1 MTTKTPNNFPNG
13 IIDIFK
19 TFKVLDLNMMQ
30 VKKKGEV
37 SIEMV
42 LTTHNSHK
50 SPLILYYLTYSLF
63 YITLS
68 LFKLNLGQ

>member
-1 MTTKTPNNFPNG
+1 MSAKTPNNYPNG

-19 TFKVLDLNMMQ
+19 TFKVLDLNLMQ

-42 LTTHNSHK
+42 INK
-50 SPLILYYLTYSLF
+50 Y
-63 YITLS
+63 
-68 LFKLNLGQ
+68 K